1 MSVRACGLSLV
12 ALLSAVV
19 NGIAASDQLAEHIVL
34 FEPAGTELMVSER
47 YVWLNTSAKG
57 NTFRFY
63 APPGSRGIQVNRS
76 AALPTGEPHIYKVDF
91 PFEAGAPEIVVTY
104 ALPFNGR
111 GTFAGKVLAEG
122 TSRTLLV
129 MRGGQL
135 KGDGLVSR
143 GQGPS
148 GTSIYQID
156 KPEYEMEIV
165 AEPEQSGAQLQ
176 FVMPRIYE
184 RMEWLLALSF
194 SILMLGFAMLCR
206 SESSK

>member
-1 MSVRACGLSLV
+1 MSVRACGFSLV

-19 NGIAASDQLAEHIVL
+19 TGIAASDNLAEHVVL

-47 YVWLNTSAKG
+47 YVLNTSAKG

-63 APPGSRGIQVNRS
+63 APPESRGIQVNKS

-91 PFEAGAPEIVVTY
+91 PFEAGVPEIVVTY
-104 ALPFNGR
+104 VLPFDGR
-111 GTFAGKVLAEG
+111 RSFAGKVLAEG
-122 TSRTLLV
+122 ASRTLLV

-156 KPEYEMEIV
+156 KPEYEVEIA

-194 SILMLGFAMLCR
+194 SILMLGFVMLCR
-206 SESSK
+206 SESS